1 MFVLFTPSIL
11 QYPYQHEYTA
21 IMTHKYDK
29 MSYFATQNLLGKTV
43 KTQCKQAYLFT
54 FPNRKHLSA
63 ASIAAP
69 VLLIL

>member
-11 QYPYQHEYTA
+11 QYPYQRKHSA
-21 IMTHKYDK
+21 IMARKYDK
-29 MSYFATQNLLGKTV
+29 MSCFATQDLLGKTV

-69 VLLIL
+69 VLFIL